1 MEVLRDVVV
10 PVGSAYVLM
19 AAVVLYAARHP
30 GAGGPP
36 PAEPGWAPRLRLVGL
51 TVGGGYVAFLGI
63 VLVFHVWVVGQ
74 RGAMASALRGGT
86 FLAVV
91 CALVFVAASLWEAR
105 RATTPVHPSRPES
118 RSEREE
124 GTGP

>member
-1 MEVLRDVVV
+1 MQTIRDVVV

-30 GAGGPP
+30 GAGGPTD
-36 PAEPGWAPRLRLVGL
+36 EGIGWAPRLRLIGA

-63 VLVFHVWVVGQ
+63 VLIFHVWVVGQ

-86 FLAVV
+86 FLALV
-91 CALVFVAASLWEAR
+91 CVLTFVTASAWEAL
-105 RATTPVHPSRPES
+105 RALGRSRSSRPEP

-124 GTGP
+124 GTVP